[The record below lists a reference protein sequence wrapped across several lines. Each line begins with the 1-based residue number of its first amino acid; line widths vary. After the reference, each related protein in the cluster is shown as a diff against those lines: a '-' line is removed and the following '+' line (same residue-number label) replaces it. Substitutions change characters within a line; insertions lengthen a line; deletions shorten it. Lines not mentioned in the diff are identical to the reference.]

1 MDKVTEQFKVIKA
14 MSDSND
20 KEVKLDQLLNQVETL
35 SKSEPETL
43 LIQAEI
49 LEVLAKSKKSNPILE
64 ISIRSYKEV
73 LFRGNEVSDDLFRK
87 AGQKCIE
94 LMKFRGWNSQAIRIW
109 QMLILRFDQ
118 DLELRH
124 QLGVTYL
131 TIGNNQAA
139 KEVFEKLLEIDP
151 EDYYANAHLG
161 FILKSE
167 ALESKN
173 DEKLRYAVELI
184 EKGIKNEPLEE
195 GSKKLEGLFYFHLGD
210 SLRRL
215 GDTAHADQIYQ
226 LAADRK
232 IFPSFWQRSLYNEP
246 DLKAQPVWSL
256 KESGIGVQLQKIKDH
271 WKAIRE
277 EALKVYDDKNGGF
290 KDESENLQDTGYWA
304 QFELFVQGRKK
315 NAHCAKAPLTC
326 ALIEAIPEVKT
337 NRRGQV
343 KFSVMKSGTH
353 VHAHSG
359 PTNCR
364 LRAHLGKLF

>member
-1 MDKVTEQFKVIKA
+1 

-73 LFRGNEVSDDLFRK
+73 LIKGNEVSDDLFRK

-184 EKGIKNEPLEE
+184 EKGIRNEPLEE

-215 GDTAHADQIYQ
+215 GDTAHADQVYQ

-326 ALIEAIPEVKT
+326 ALIEAIPEVKN

>member
-1 MDKVTEQFKVIKA
+1 MP
-14 MSDSND
+14 DSND
-20 KEVKLDQLLNQVETL
+20 KEVKLEQLLNQVETM
-35 SKSEPETL
+35 KSEPERFM
-43 LIQAEI
+43 IQAEI
-49 LEVLAKSKKSNPILE
+49 LEALAKSKKSNPILE
-64 ISIRSYKEV
+64 TSIRAYKEV
-73 LFRGNEVSDDLFRK
+73 LIRGREASDELFRK
-87 AGQKCIE
+87 AADKCIE
-94 LMKFRGWNSQAIRIW
+94 LMKFRGWNTQAIRIW
-109 QMLILRFDQ
+109 QMLIRRFDQ

-131 TIGNNQAA
+131 TVGNNQAA
-139 KEVFEKLLEIDP
+139 KEVFEDLLKVDP
-151 EDYYANAHLG
+151 EDYYANAHIG

-173 DEKLRYAVELI
+173 DDKLKEAVRFI
-184 EKGIKNEPLEE
+184 EKGIKNEPKEE
-195 GSKKLEGLFYFHLGD
+195 GRKKLEGLFYFHLGD

-215 GDTAHADQIYQ
+215 GNDTHADEIYQ
-226 LAADRK
+226 IAADRGR
-232 IFPSFWQRSLYNEP
+232 FPSFWQRSLYNEP

-256 KESGIGVQLQKIKDH
+256 KESGIEAQLQKIKEN
-271 WKAIRE
+271 WKAIRD

-290 KDESENLQDTGYWA
+290 LHESENLQDTGYWA
-304 QFELFVQGRKK
+304 QFDLFIQGRRK

-326 ALIEAIPEVKT
+326 ALIEAIPEVKS

-364 LRAHLGKLF
+364 LRAHLGKKFIVFEIQCSF

>member
-1 MDKVTEQFKVIKA
+1 

-20 KEVKLDQLLNQVETL
+20 KEVKLNQLLNQVESL
-35 SKSEPETL
+35 STKPETL

-49 LEVLAKSKKSNPILE
+49 LEVLAKSKKFNPILE
-64 ISIRSYKEV
+64 ISIRTYKEV
-73 LFRGNEVSDDLFRK
+73 LIKGNEVSDDIFRK

-118 DLELRH
+118 DLELKH

-167 ALESKN
+167 ALESKD
-173 DEKLRYAVELI
+173 DEKLKVAVKLI
-184 EKGIKNEPLEE
+184 EKGIKNEPLK
-195 GSKKLEGLFYFHLGD
+195 GKRLEGLFYFHLGD

-215 GDTAHADQIYQ
+215 GDTVHADQIYQ
-226 LAADRK
+226 LAADRN

-246 DLKAQPVWSL
+246 DLKAQPIWSL
-256 KESGIGVQLQKIKDH
+256 KESGIGTV
-271 WKAIRE
+271 
-277 EALKVYDDKNGGF
+277 F
-290 KDESENLQDTGYWA
+290 ENHP
-304 QFELFVQGRKK
+304 K
-315 NAHCAKAPLTC
+315 
-326 ALIEAIPEVKT
+326 
-337 NRRGQV
+337 
-343 KFSVMKSGTH
+343 
-353 VHAHSG
+353 
-359 PTNCR
+359 CR
-364 LRAHLGKLF
+364 I

>member
-1 MDKVTEQFKVIKA
+1 MDQITEQFKVIKE

-35 SKSEPETL
+35 PTKPETL

-64 ISIRSYKEV
+64 ISIRTYKEV
-73 LFRGNEVSDDLFRK
+73 LIKGNEVSDDIFRK

-118 DLELRH
+118 DLELKH

-167 ALESKN
+167 ALESKD
-173 DEKLRYAVELI
+173 DEKLKVAVKLI
-184 EKGIKNEPLEE
+184 EKGIKNEPSK

-215 GDTAHADQIYQ
+215 GDTVHADQIYQ
-226 LAADRK
+226 LAADRN

-246 DLKAQPVWSL
+246 DLKAQPIWSL
-256 KESGIGVQLQKIKDH
+256 KESGIGTV
-271 WKAIRE
+271 
-277 EALKVYDDKNGGF
+277 F
-290 KDESENLQDTGYWA
+290 ENHP
-304 QFELFVQGRKK
+304 K
-315 NAHCAKAPLTC
+315 
-326 ALIEAIPEVKT
+326 
-337 NRRGQV
+337 
-343 KFSVMKSGTH
+343 
-353 VHAHSG
+353 
-359 PTNCR
+359 CR
-364 LRAHLGKLF
+364 I